1 MQKDINL
8 SKIKSKQILNHIFDF
23 TKDINFKLNL
33 FKYSKYFHNI
43 LNISIFNYQNA
54 YFKKTNF
61 YLPDY
66 LSHEKVKIEEFDKD
80 LLQKKLDNFLI
91 KHPKLTISDIN
102 NYVKEFIPLYAKK
115 KEKENNE
122 QGINYENLYN
132 NFIDIYSPFFE
143 LISKSEFFGN
153 IFTIN
158 IPINLIIKKSLENI
172 YLTIFNDLEKNN
184 INYFSLKISLN
195 NIQDLDIL
203 NKFKIKFNQLYKI
216 IIDISEE
223 NSIQNYNI
231 FLDKIFSLF
240 PEENTLKYLNLEI
253 PNESDNIIDN
263 KIISKINNFQ
273 NLENLLLKNVII
285 QNPFI
290 LNLPKLKYLNINTC
304 ENIGFVENSL
314 LNVEKVYFDRTNIIK
329 VENSALIKLPKATHI
344 QIIDEEDIIY
354 NTIFDFSSFQNV
366 KNLVCNKHDFLSLT
380 NLSLEALTVSFYN
393 KENKEIEK
401 QMIEKI
407 LLMKELKN
415 LICFLSAD
423 LNNDLL
429 NEIKGENPSVEK
441 ITIFKE
447 NICEE
452 HVINNFL
459 NLFPNAYHLNLNAIN
474 SSFDLE
480 NIVLIINEDPK
491 SKIKSFQININ
502 ISNFVLFNCAPF
514 EELTNVEFNIR
525 EEIIALKRAF
535 PIFRKQCNVIFKSLV
550 NFTFIIRELNL
561 NRLQRLYEN
570 LDKMPNLESFTL
582 KCVTEKICDCYYK
595 KIIEKLLKMN
605 LKKIELNIKKEPY
618 EEEMYYSKDELSSMF
633 IDIDLN
639 NIEHLKIHKLNNN
652 ASLSQLMRFA
662 IDDY

>member
-1 MQKDINL
+1 MQKDFNL

-23 TKDINFKLNL
+23 TKDVNFKLNL
-33 FKYSKYFHNI
+33 LKYSKYFQNI
-43 LNISIFNYQNA
+43 LNISIFNYQNS
-54 YFKKTNF
+54 YFKKANF

-66 LSHEKVKIEEFDKD
+66 LSHKKVKIEEFDKD

-273 NLENLLLKNVII
+273 NLENLLLKN
-285 QNPFI
+285 
-290 LNLPKLKYLNINTC
+290 
-304 ENIGFVENSL
+304 
-314 LNVEKVYFDRTNIIK
+314 
-329 VENSALIKLPKATHI
+329 
-344 QIIDEEDIIY
+344 
-354 NTIFDFSSFQNV
+354 
-366 KNLVCNKHDFLSLT
+366 
-380 NLSLEALTVSFYN
+380 
-393 KENKEIEK
+393 
-401 QMIEKI
+401 
-407 LLMKELKN
+407 
-415 LICFLSAD
+415 
-423 LNNDLL
+423 
-429 NEIKGENPSVEK
+429 
-441 ITIFKE
+441 
-447 NICEE
+447 
-452 HVINNFL
+452 
-459 NLFPNAYHLNLNAIN
+459 
-474 SSFDLE
+474 
-480 NIVLIINEDPK
+480 
-491 SKIKSFQININ
+491 
-502 ISNFVLFNCAPF
+502 
-514 EELTNVEFNIR
+514 
-525 EEIIALKRAF
+525 
-535 PIFRKQCNVIFKSLV
+535 
-550 NFTFIIRELNL
+550 FII
-561 NRLQRLYEN
+561 
-570 LDKMPNLESFTL
+570 
-582 KCVTEKICDCYYK
+582 
-595 KIIEKLLKMN
+595 
-605 LKKIELNIKKEPY
+605 
-618 EEEMYYSKDELSSMF
+618 
-633 IDIDLN
+633 
-639 NIEHLKIHKLNNN
+639 
-652 ASLSQLMRFA
+652 
-662 IDDY
+662 